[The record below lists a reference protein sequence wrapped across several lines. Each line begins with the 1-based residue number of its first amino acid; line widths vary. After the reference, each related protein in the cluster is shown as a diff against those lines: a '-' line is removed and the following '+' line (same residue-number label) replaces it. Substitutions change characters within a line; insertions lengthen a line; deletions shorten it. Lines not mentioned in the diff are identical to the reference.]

1 MSHKFTRPTPVSLA
15 IIAMASIFTTACN
28 GIQFNTNAGPYVSD
42 RLSSTLVREYTISEI
57 SRYNATTLGFVNAS
71 YCQDKLDE
79 RKASKSA
86 LVRDLKVR
94 TQKMGGNGLVVEACG
109 TTKFNGCLSYIE
121 CRGVAYAVPER
132 KGDDLPAN
140 AASTHF

>member
-1 MSHKFTRPTPVSLA
+1 MHQQISFSTLA
-15 IIAMASIFTTACN
+15 AALLLVTGCN

-71 YCQDKLDE
+71 YCQEKLDE

-86 LVRDLKVR
+86 LMRDLKVR

-109 TTKFNGCLSYIE
+109 TSEFNGCLSYIE

>member
-1 MSHKFTRPTPVSLA
+1 MHHKLTPCTLA
-15 IIAMASIFTTACN
+15 ITALFLAGCN

-57 SRYNATTLGFVNAS
+57 SQYDATTLGFVEAS
-71 YCQDKLDE
+71 YCQDKLNE
-79 RKASKSA
+79 RKASKTT

-109 TTKFNGCLSYIE
+109 TTEFSGCLSYME

-140 AASTHF
+140 AANTHL

>member
-1 MSHKFTRPTPVSLA
+1 MSHQFTRPAPISLA
-15 IIAMASIFTTACN
+15 IITVVSIFLSACN

-57 SRYNATTLGFVNAS
+57 SQYQATTLGFVEAS
-71 YCQDKLDE
+71 YCQDKPDE

-94 TQKMGGNGLVVEACG
+94 TKKMGGNGLVVEACG
-109 TTKFNGCLSYIE
+109 ATKFGGCLSYME
-121 CRGVAYAVPER
+121 CRGVAYAVPQR